1 MKRIVTAILIVWAL
15 QSCSTSKDV
24 YRIKLD
30 KWSAG
35 PNKSAV
41 TGWTYTK

>member
-1 MKRIVTAILIVWAL
+1 MKKLIAFILIAGVMTG
-15 QSCSTSKDV
+15 CSTSKDV
-24 YRIKLD
+24 YRIKGD

>member
-1 MKRIVTAILIVWAL
+1 MKRIITAILIGLVL

-24 YRIKLD
+24 YRLKGD

-35 PNKSAV
+35 PKKSAV